1 MRKTLPAFRE
11 LRRCEGGLAAIEF
24 AMIALPMMM
33 TLLGLIE
40 FGRGLYLYNRISHVA
55 DLATRRVLTH
65 PDTAD
70 QVLTDQISAEF
81 SRHEAAPVI
90 TIASGSVGTGTSA
103 TRVRTI
109 TISSTFIFLVPTLT
123 TDRVVLQMSRRV
135 PLIP

>member
-1 MRKTLPAFRE
+1 LRKTLPAFRE

-81 SRHEAAPVI
+81 SRHEAAPSSRLHPE
-90 TIASGSVGTGTSA
+90 ASAPAPAPQDFAPSRSV
-103 TRVRTI
+103 RP
-109 TISSTFIFLVPTLT
+109 SSF
-123 TDRVVLQMSRRV
+123 SCRR
-135 PLIP
+135 